1 MRSFA
6 FCVSGISTILEDVD
20 PKMFAPE
27 IILTD
32 DGAEIEFE
40 WFLGAQNHV
49 SLHFGGDYGDGMI
62 FEFLEGEL
70 KRLDYCSR
78 QLRESTDKLMAIA
91 LHPRTN
97 QQ

>member
-1 MRSFA
+1 
-6 FCVSGISTILEDVD
+6 
-20 PKMFAPE
+20 MFAPE

-40 WFLGAQNHV
+40 WFLGTQNQV
-49 SLHFGGDYGDGMI
+49 SLNIGGDYGDGMI

-70 KRLDYCSR
+70 KRLDYCPR

-91 LHPRTN
+91 LRPRVN
-97 QQ
+97 GC